1 MDSFVGEMKCQFYEH
16 IEKMVKKEVSLQ
28 LQTKMIEEQEKKA
41 EKKEEKKEEEKSVE
55 KEVSSKMQAGP
66 ATNRL
71 FFRRDIFKE
80 KIIEEVE
87 SQSLLAKNDYD

>member
-1 MDSFVGEMKCQFYEH
+1 
-16 IEKMVKKEVSLQ
+16 
-28 LQTKMIEEQEKKA
+28 MIEDQENKG
-41 EKKEEKKEEEKSVE
+41 EKKEEKKEEEKSVEKEEE

-71 FFRRDIFKE
+71 FFRRAIFNE